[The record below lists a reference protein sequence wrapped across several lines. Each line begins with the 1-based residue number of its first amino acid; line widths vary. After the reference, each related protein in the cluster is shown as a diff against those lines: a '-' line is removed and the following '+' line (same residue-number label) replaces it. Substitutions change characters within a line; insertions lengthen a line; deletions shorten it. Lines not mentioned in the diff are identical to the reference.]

1 MTDESFLL
9 DIEIMEKEHQKELAE
24 MQAEKDAALAEKDAA
39 LAEKDA
45 ILVEKDAALA
55 EISLLKKKL
64 EEAGIVL

>member
-39 LAEKDA
+39 LAE
-45 ILVEKDAALA
+45 
-55 EISLLKKKL
+55 ISLLKKKL
-64 EEAGIVL
+64 EEAGIAL